1 MNRTSPYAADLLLDI
16 PPDASLAL
24 IFPGQG
30 SQKTGMGKDIAARTP
45 AARRV
50 FEAADAALGIDL
62 TRLCFEGPD
71 DELRLTAN
79 AQPAILA
86 TSIAILVAALEG
98 AAIDRRPAFLAGHSL
113 GEYTALVA
121 AGSIGFEDALRLV
134 RERGALMARAG
145 VEHPG
150 KMVALVGLDEDAAAD
165 ICDRSGAEACNYNAP
180 TQIVLGGTPEAIEKA
195 AALAKQMG
203 GRALPL
209 NVSGAFHTS
218 LMSSARE
225 DFAAAVD
232 KISIIRPRIPVISNV
247 SAEPLTSAGSVRTDL
262 KDQITRPVRWH
273 QSITAMIA
281 SGVQT
286 FVEVGPGRVLTA
298 QLQRSDPGVRA
309 TAVDGARAA
318 AAQSNV

>member
-30 SQKTGMGKDIAARTP
+30 SQKAGMGKEIAARTP

-62 TRLCFEGPD
+62 TRLCFEGPG

-79 AQPAILA
+79 AQPALLA

-98 AAIDRRPAFLAGHSL
+98 GAIDRRPAFLAGHSL

-121 AGSIGFEDALRLV
+121 AGAIGFEDAMRLV

-150 KMVALVGLDEDAAAD
+150 TMVALVGLDENAAAD

-180 TQIVLGGTPEAIEKA
+180 TQIVLGGTPEAIEKV

-218 LMSSARE
+218 LMSSAGE

-232 KISIIRPRIPVISNV
+232 KVSIVRPRIPVISNV

-262 KDQITRPVRWH
+262 KEQMTRPVRWH

-281 SGVQT
+281 SGIQR
-286 FVEVGPGRVLTA
+286 FIEVGPGRVLTA

-309 TAVDGARAA
+309 TSVDGARSA